1 VKVSV
6 VVITARADPGFKELA
21 NSLLKSSHKDF
32 ELILVDRLLKERT
45 ESWSEACKAAGIDF
59 THVQDDSPQGP
70 CPSAARNLGITA
82 ASGDYIICIDD
93 LTSFSANLIDEHVTV
108 ARDYG
113 FDAICG
119 SYVERIAESDKIDPR
134 TLDPYQNHGKW
145 ISQRFYGMHM
155 GFTKYAWETVG
166 GFDESFDGAYGFEDC
181 DFGRRLFRAGLAI
194 GWFPSLSVVC
204 YKDSRHDLEH
214 LNVNRG
220 YKGVGVERSFTDEPL
235 ANVYGSFK
243 WKNDKLIL
251 LNDKIGKIGSGN
263 K

>member
-1 VKVSV
+1 MKASI
-6 VVITARADPGFKELA
+6 VVITARTNPGFKELA
-21 NSLLKSSHKDF
+21 NSLLKSHYKDF
-32 ELILVDRLLKERT
+32 ELVLVDRLKESRT
-45 ESWSEACKAAGIDF
+45 SAWSEACEAAGIKF
-59 THVQDDSPQGP
+59 IHVQDGFQSGP
-70 CPSAARNLGITA
+70 SPSAARNLGIEA

-93 LTSFSANLIDEHVTV
+93 LTSFSPNLIDEHVTV
-108 ARDYG
+108 AKLG

-119 SYVERIAESDKIDPR
+119 SYVERIGDSDKIDQR
-134 TLDPYQNHGKW
+134 TLDAYQSHGKW

-155 GFTKYAWETVG
+155 GFTKSAWETIG

-194 GWFPSLSVVC
+194 GWFPSISVVC

-214 LNVNRG
+214 LNVSRN
-220 YKGVGVERSFTDEPL
+220 YKGVGLERSFTDEPL
-235 ANVYGSFK
+235 TNVYGSFK

-263 K
+263 R

>member
-1 VKVSV
+1 MKISI
-6 VVITARADPGFKELA
+6 VVITARSDPGFKELA
-21 NSLLKSSHKDF
+21 NSLLKSSHKDL
-32 ELILVDRLLKERT
+32 ELVLVDRLKESRT
-45 ESWSEACKAAGIDF
+45 SSWSEACSAAGIQF
-59 THVQDDSPQGP
+59 THLQDESQSGP

-82 ASGDYIICIDD
+82 SSGEYIICIDD
-93 LTSFSANLIDEHVTV
+93 LTSFSANLVAEHETV
-108 ARDYG
+108 AKLG
-113 FDAICG
+113 FDAVCG
-119 SYVERIAESDKIDPR
+119 SYVERIDDSDTIDPR
-134 TLDPYQNHGKW
+134 TLDPFQSHGKW

-155 GFTKYAWETVG
+155 GFTKSAWETVG

-204 YKDSRHDLEH
+204 YKDSRHNLAH
-214 LNVNRG
+214 LKVNRN
-220 YKGVGVERSFTDEPL
+220 YKGIGVERSFTDEPL

-263 K
+263 R

>member
-1 VKVSV
+1 MKVSI
-6 VVITARADPGFKELA
+6 VVITARTDPGFKELA
-21 NSLLKSSHKDF
+21 NSLLKSSHKDL
-32 ELILVDRLLKERT
+32 ELVLVDRLKESRT
-45 ESWSEACKAAGIDF
+45 SSWSEACETAGIRF
-59 THVQDDSPQGP
+59 THVQDGFQSGP

-93 LTSFSANLIDEHVTV
+93 LTSFSPNLISEHVTV
-108 ARDYG
+108 ANLG

-119 SYVERIAESDKIDPR
+119 SYVERIGDSERFDPR
-134 TLDPYQNHGKW
+134 TSDPFQSHGKW
-145 ISQRFYGMHM
+145 ASQRFYGMHM
-155 GFTKYAWETVG
+155 GFTKSAWETVG

-263 K
+263 R